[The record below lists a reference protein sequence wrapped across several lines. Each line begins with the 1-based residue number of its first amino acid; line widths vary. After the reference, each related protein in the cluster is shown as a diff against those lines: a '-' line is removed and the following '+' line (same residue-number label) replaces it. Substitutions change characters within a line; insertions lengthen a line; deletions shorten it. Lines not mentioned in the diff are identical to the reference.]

1 MRWILRHACA
11 EEFRGELF
19 GLTAAQRPF
28 EEFTGLPALATSEAF
43 GADFRAAIGGNFDDD
58 TLTQLMDSLVLK
70 LKPVPSAL
78 PSRRRVAF
86 P

>member
-1 MRWILRHACA
+1 MRWILCDGCV

-28 EEFTGLPALATSEAF
+28 EEFTGLPALATREAF
-43 GADFRAAIGGNFDDD
+43 GADFRAAIRGNFDDE
-58 TLTQLMDSLVLK
+58 TLTQLMDSLILK
-70 LKPVPSAL
+70 LKLVPSAL